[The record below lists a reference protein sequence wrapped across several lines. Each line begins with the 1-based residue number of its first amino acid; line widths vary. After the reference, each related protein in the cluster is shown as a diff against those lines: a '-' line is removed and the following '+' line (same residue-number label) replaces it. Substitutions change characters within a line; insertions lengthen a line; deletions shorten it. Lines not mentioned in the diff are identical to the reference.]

1 MRFYAELLG
10 AKIFKEPSV
19 SLNLQ
24 EDFQKQIDSKW
35 FYVSSLVGKL
45 PSRTLVLPLCR
56 NDYNGSI
63 FALYAYYH
71 LACVLGTFHLLKL
84 PTFQLYRGTLFQLVE
99 H

>member
-1 MRFYAELLG
+1 MRFDAELLG
-10 AKIFKEPSV
+10 AKIFKELSV

-35 FYVSSLVGKL
+35 FHVSSLVGKL
-45 PSRTLVLPLCR
+45 PRGTLVLPLYQ
-56 NDYNGSI
+56 NHYNGSI
-63 FALYAYYH
+63 FALYACYH

-84 PTFQLYRGTLFQLVE
+84 PPIQLYSGTLFQLVD